1 MTQLTVESF
10 FLLQI
15 PLMSIIILLNRTMCS
30 MSAKIAC
37 IPYPVTRK
45 APLIYIMMSSLVK
58 ALLVVGYL
66 AINYELLQK
75 VQLQ

>member
-1 MTQLTVESF
+1 MPQLTVESF

-15 PLMSIIILLNRTMCS
+15 PLIGILLLINRTMCS

-37 IPYPVTRK
+37 IPYPVPRK
-45 APLIYIMMSSLVK
+45 APLTYIMMSALGK

-66 AINYELLQK
+66 AINAELLQK
-75 VQLQ
+75 DQLT